1 MTSKVVADTI
11 YGINNPSGKLPMT
24 FPRHI
29 GQVPIYYNHLSSGR
43 PYQETDPYTMK
54 YIDISNEPMYEF
66 GYGLSYSKF
75 KYSNLE
81 ITNKKATLNNLPT
94 IKVTV
99 TNESNIKGKESV
111 LLYIKDDFSS
121 IARPVKELKQ
131 FKKSL

>member
-1 MTSKVVADTI
+1 
-11 YGINNPSGKLPMT
+11 MT
-24 FPRHI
+24 FLDI

-81 ITNKKATLNNLPT
+81 ITNKKQP
-94 IKVTV
+94 K
-99 TNESNIKGKESV
+99 
-111 LLYIKDDFSS
+111 
-121 IARPVKELKQ
+121 
-131 FKKSL
+131 